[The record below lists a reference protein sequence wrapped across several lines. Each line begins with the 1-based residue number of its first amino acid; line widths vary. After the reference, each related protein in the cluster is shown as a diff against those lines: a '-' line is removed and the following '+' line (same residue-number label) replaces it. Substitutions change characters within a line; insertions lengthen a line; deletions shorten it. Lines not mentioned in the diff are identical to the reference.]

1 MNVAD
6 IVTRLTRRAD
16 RHPMSGMQLCLVAMD
31 LYVGGVQQLLV
42 PHVIGR
48 VARSERQLQISVVDA
63 HGGPVKTTQSVTESP
78 SASSRVKGHR
88 TEEEFFRDAW
98 DKKFGKE
105 AAVEWRQFMERVRE
119 AEIPGFSVSTT
130 SAGRPS
136 IDLRS
141 ALLDSVVSVLRA
153 RFGAAGIRDVCG
165 TKIWERN
172 PKAVAARDQF
182 RQALLRIGGATET
195 SKHEVMVP
203 MKSLRSETPPLIDAL
218 QRFAEALD
226 SA

>member
-1 MNVAD
+1 
-6 IVTRLTRRAD
+6 
-16 RHPMSGMQLCLVAMD
+16 
-31 LYVGGVQQLLV
+31 
-42 PHVIGR
+42 
-48 VARSERQLQISVVDA
+48 
-63 HGGPVKTTQSVTESP
+63 
-78 SASSRVKGHR
+78 
-88 TEEEFFRDAW
+88 
-98 DKKFGKE
+98 
-105 AAVEWRQFMERVRE
+105 MERVRE